1 MLQKAK
7 DNPLLKKQ
15 LNAYRAFHQEKEK
28 DIYNRVITA
37 INTNQG
43 VLMFNDTGRGIQCAQ
58 KYLQHIG
65 DNFFSPVYRDADK
78 LQIYY
83 FSTSNINLIK
93 EASKCSN
100 MFEHGLKKIYLP
112 QKAHF
117 LDSNMIA
124 NYTPAVECS
133 MAPSLECY
141 NQLAEKLNLGKS
153 QKNYNIGVLD
163 RICKTGQI
171 GNLEKDSRFN
181 HQNSFVSLDERI
193 RLSYVGKQD
202 STLLKNALER
212 TIKDT
217 AKRILQTDYAVRG
230 YEPPK
235 QEKKKSRSITM

>member
-1 MLQKAK
+1 
-7 DNPLLKKQ
+7 
-15 LNAYRAFHQEKEK
+15 
-28 DIYNRVITA
+28 
-37 INTNQG
+37 
-43 VLMFNDTGRGIQCAQ
+43 MFNDTGRGIQCAQ

-181 HQNSFVSLDERI
+181 HQNSFVSWMNGSGCLMWEA
-193 RLSYVGKQD
+193 GWH
-202 STLLKNALER
+202 TAENALER

>member
-1 MLQKAK
+1 
-7 DNPLLKKQ
+7 
-15 LNAYRAFHQEKEK
+15 
-28 DIYNRVITA
+28 
-37 INTNQG
+37 
-43 VLMFNDTGRGIQCAQ
+43 MFE
-58 KYLQHIG
+58 H
-65 DNFFSPVYRDADK
+65 V
-78 LQIYY
+78 
-83 FSTSNINLIK
+83 
-93 EASKCSN
+93 
-100 MFEHGLKKIYLP
+100 EHGLKKIYLP

-202 STLLKNALER
+202 GTLLKNALER

>member
-1 MLQKAK
+1 MQYGSL
-7 DNPLLKKQ
+7 
-15 LNAYRAFHQEKEK
+15 
-28 DIYNRVITA
+28 
-37 INTNQG
+37 
-43 VLMFNDTGRGIQCAQ
+43 
-58 KYLQHIG
+58 
-65 DNFFSPVYRDADK
+65 
-78 LQIYY
+78 
-83 FSTSNINLIK
+83 
-93 EASKCSN
+93 
-100 MFEHGLKKIYLP
+100 
-112 QKAHF
+112 
-117 LDSNMIA
+117 
-124 NYTPAVECS
+124 
-133 MAPSLECY
+133 LECY

-202 STLLKNALER
+202 GTLLKNALER